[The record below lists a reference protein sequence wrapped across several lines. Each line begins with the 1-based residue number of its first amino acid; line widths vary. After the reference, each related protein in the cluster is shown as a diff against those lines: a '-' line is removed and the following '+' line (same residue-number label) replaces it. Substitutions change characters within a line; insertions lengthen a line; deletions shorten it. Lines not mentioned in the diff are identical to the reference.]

1 MWWLR
6 ARSSRAGSTR
16 VGTPRMTSWPG
27 TSQWR
32 WRWRRGAQ
40 RLRRGGEGDSCAG
53 PSAQE
58 APPRIAHRRGL
69 AIHPPTRIDRPWD
82 HPAVDSRSTSL
93 RFVSLIDST
102 TSPADHF
109 ISEIRWIAETLG
121 QHSENAQLCV
131 VIGSTCVDRHR
142 RLTPKSV
149 HPRLACGRHVH
160 TTCQPRNFLC
170 RPNPRIAVGAAR
182 SIHKWQ
188 ASQGECQRREQTTT
202 GRVAAGSYPPAAPT
216 DPGVPHSGTRL
227 LR

>member
-1 MWWLR
+1 MWRLR
-6 ARSSRAGSTR
+6 ARSSRAGPTR
-16 VGTPRMTSWPG
+16 MRTPRMTNRPG
-27 TSQWR
+27 TPQWR

-121 QHSENAQLCV
+121 QHSENAKLCV
-131 VIGSTCVDRHR
+131 VMGVDRHR

-149 HPRLACGRHVH
+149 HPRLACGRHVY
-160 TTCQPRNFLC
+160 TTCQPRNALC
-170 RPNPRIAVGAAR
+170 RQPLSCRVDRHQEVCLSDHLRGQTPSVDPSIGPSSKRPR
-182 SIHKWQ
+182 
-188 ASQGECQRREQTTT
+188 
-202 GRVAAGSYPPAAPT
+202 
-216 DPGVPHSGTRL
+216 PGTAETP
-227 LR
+227 

>member
-149 HPRLACGRHVH
+149 HPRLASGAMCTQLVSRAIPNSDPILRLRLAQFDPFTNG
-160 TTCQPRNFLC
+160 N
-170 RPNPRIAVGAAR
+170 NPRENVHAANR
-182 SIHKWQ
+182 
-188 ASQGECQRREQTTT
+188 QR
-202 GRVAAGSYPPAAPT
+202 PT
-216 DPGVPHSGTRL
+216 LLKNSDTRL
-227 LR
+227 RRRISHIRRRDT